1 MIFRFIVTVVI
12 VYLLYRVV
20 KGLLRFPARQRDPI
34 FHRGSAST
42 IQGGDLVQD
51 PYCLTYIPEKDAYKM
66 IIGGKT
72 LFFCS
77 QECSSKYALEHKK
90 QS

>member
-1 MIFRFIVTVVI
+1 MIFRFVVTVVI

-20 KGLLRFPARQRDPI
+20 KGLLPFPARQRDPI
-34 FHRGSAST
+34 FHRRSGT

-51 PYCLTYIPEKDAYKM
+51 PYCLTYIPEKDAYKT

-77 QECSSKYALEHKK
+77 QECSEKYALEHKK